1 MNTGREAFGER
12 GRSARVSAS
21 SQQEIDLDQ
30 NGPWNDNV
38 PPQSGQ
44 QFGGELPTAPG
55 DFIAALDFAVHEAQ
69 HGFGLPRRFANLE
82 GLWDEMMQIVGGG
95 ARGDQTLGGGAQVLA
110 PEGRQRQP

>member
-1 MNTGREAFGER
+1 MQTFALLFRQPQHPSQSRTGDA
-12 GRSARVSAS
+12 VS
-21 SQQEIDLDQ
+21 Q
-30 NGPWNDNV
+30 NSV
-38 PPQSGQ
+38 AIGQ